1 MWSPKPQ
8 CRGVDFLRSGAG
20 GSCWRLTR
28 LSSRTVSALASDHG
42 YSADFRVLREGRP
55 QWLALGEQ
63 SEPMPAEDA
72 SANTSNFIQI
82 TSTADLNE
90 YRVWIQ
96 NWMSLLPY
104 LNAGKRLIDAALAN
118 AVIGFLRKRSFVRS
132 I

>member
-1 MWSPKPQ
+1 MYCERP
-8 CRGVDFLRSGAG
+8 GV
-20 GSCWRLTR
+20 GSD
-28 LSSRTVSALASDHG
+28 DHG
-42 YSADFRVLREGRP
+42 LSADFWVRREGRP

-82 TSTADLNE
+82 TSTADLDE

-118 AVIGFLRKRSFVRS
+118 AVIGFFRKRSFVRS